1 MISAIVIDDDRDT
14 VSIFVDY
21 LEMLNVDVWAVGYD
35 GKQAVDL
42 YRTHGPDMMFL
53 DMMMPEYDGLY
64 ALKEIRRINPDA
76 KVIVVTADMRKDT
89 EDRLSL
95 LNPTEVIYKPF
106 DPVVLKALIEKHG
119 TSKTSITS

>member
-14 VSIFVDY
+14 VNIFVDY

-35 GKQAVDL
+35 GKQAVAL
-42 YRTHGPDMMFL
+42 YCAHRPDMMFL

-64 ALKEIRRINPDA
+64 ALEKIRGIHPDA

-106 DPVVLKALIEKHG
+106 DPLVLKTLIENHK
-119 TSKTSITS
+119 TNKTSTTS